1 MRDPDKLNKLLTT
14 HRGPG
19 EIQDWIFSLTPIGV
33 AFVFYVVF
41 IMSSGIEQKELFIA
55 YGAAAGFIGLE
66 SYWMVRGWHS
76 HHGCHWYSYYNICT
90 WNVYVHYVMGHHI
103 YPEQARKPNWV
114 D

>member
-1 MRDPDKLNKLLTT
+1 MRDTGKLNKLLTT

-41 IMSSGIEQKELFIA
+41 IMSSNIEPKGLFIA

-66 SYWMVRGWHS
+66 SYWIVRGLLNNHAS
-76 HHGCHWYSYYNICT
+76 TII
-90 WNVYVHYVMGHHI
+90 MGVI
-103 YPEQARKPNWV
+103 GIIMALCGLGFYMSRI
-114 D
+114 

>member
-1 MRDPDKLNKLLTT
+1 MGDPDKLNKLLTT

-66 SYWMVRGWHS
+66 SYWMVRGWHNN
-76 HHGCHWYSYYNICT
+76 HGSTVI
-90 WNVYVHYVMGHHI
+90 MGAI
-103 YPEQARKPNWV
+103 GILVTIFVLGMYISII
-114 D
+114 

>member
-1 MRDPDKLNKLLTT
+1 MRDTDKLNKLLTT

-55 YGAAAGFIGLE
+55 YGAAAALL
-66 SYWMVRGWHS
+66 GWKATGWFVAGTIIMEAPS
-76 HHGCHWYSYYNICT
+76 S
-90 WNVYVHYVMGHHI
+90 
-103 YPEQARKPNWV
+103 
-114 D
+114 